1 MYFRQETVDMEKNN
15 KGNYKKQVGQSASG
29 SIKTYKKDSEVSYAL
44 GAAPTFELLK
54 KYPQQTRRV
63 FVHSDWERG
72 AASEE
77 LFRIC
82 RNLGIEPEE
91 RNKAFSVLSQKENC
105 FVIGE
110 FEKFYPALDPSKT
123 HIVLVNPSNS
133 GNLGTILRTALGF
146 GIYDIAIIRPGVDV
160 FDPKTVRASMGAV
173 FSLRVKYFDS
183 FDEYLTGSDCGM
195 EGRSFYPFMLK
206 ATMELGSAPL
216 AQRCSLIFGN
226 EATGLPDSFLNVG
239 ESVIIRHSNEIDSLN
254 LPMAVGIALY
264 EWKRSNR

>member
-1 MYFRQETVDMEKNN
+1 MNN
-15 KGNYKKQVGQSASG
+15 KKNSGQNNPT
-29 SIKTYKKDSEVSYAL
+29 SIKTYKKDSVVSYAL

-54 KYPQQTRRV
+54 KYPEQATRV
-63 FVHSDWERG
+63 FVHSAWERG

-77 LFRIC
+77 LFKIC
-82 RNLGIEPEE
+82 RSIGIEPEE
-91 RNKAFSVLSQKENC
+91 RDKAFSVLSQKENC

-110 FEKFYPALDPSKT
+110 FEKYESPLDPSKA

-146 GIYDIAIIRPGVDV
+146 GIYDIAIIRPAVDV
-160 FDPKTVRASMGAV
+160 FDPKTVRASMGAL

-183 FDEYLTGSDCGM
+183 FEEYFNSKECGA
-195 EGRSFYPFMLK
+195 EGRTFYPFMLK
-206 ATMELGSAPL
+206 AKIELGSSPL
-216 AQRCSLIFGN
+216 KQRCSLVFGN

-264 EWKRSNR
+264 EWKRSGKL

>member
-1 MYFRQETVDMEKNN
+1 MSNKKNAAQN
-15 KGNYKKQVGQSASG
+15 NPA
-29 SIKTYKKDSEVSYAL
+29 SIKTYKKDSSVSYAL

-54 KYPQQTRRV
+54 KYPEKATRV
-63 FVHSDWERG
+63 FVHSSWERG
-72 AASEE
+72 AASDE
-77 LFRIC
+77 LFKIC
-82 RNLGIEPEE
+82 RFIGIEPEE
-91 RNKAFSVLSQKENC
+91 RDKAFSVLSQKENC

-110 FEKFYPALDPSKT
+110 FEKYELALDPSKA

-160 FDPKTVRASMGAV
+160 FDPKTVRVSMGAL

-183 FDEYLTGSDCGM
+183 FEEYCGSKDCGAT
-195 EGRSFYPFMLK
+195 GRAFYPFMLK
-206 ATMELGSAPL
+206 AKLELGSSPL
-216 AQRCSLIFGN
+216 KQRCSLVFGN

-264 EWKRSNR
+264 EWKRSGKL